1 MNEQKTAFTATG
13 LVSDQTH
20 AVEILTEIHPEGLS
34 IRVSSS
40 VAHRFNKVVVQVD
53 GFAPVDEIFP
63 ASPNMNDV
71 RRIPGW
77 LQAHQGIRS
86 SHADQV
92 FGEQWLFTPAPLV
105 GNG

>member
-40 VAHRFNKVVVQVD
+40 VAHRFVIPLRRRGADTDRTVIRKRCAKHPVV
-53 GFAPVDEIFP
+53 F
-63 ASPNMNDV
+63 
-71 RRIPGW
+71 
-77 LQAHQGIRS
+77 
-86 SHADQV
+86 
-92 FGEQWLFTPAPLV
+92 
-105 GNG
+105 